1 MLPIMS
7 NTNYGYTLYSV
18 CAFGIILAT
27 VTVVEILLLA
37 SELPRFYF
45 WRDLSMKELNLF
57 TA

>member
-7 NTNYGYTLYSV
+7 NTNYEYTLYSV

-37 SELPRFYF
+37 SEPPRFYF
-45 WRDLSMKELNLF
+45 WRDLSIEELNLF